1 MLEQI
6 KNIYCIGRNYKA
18 HALELGNAVP
28 DQPMLF
34 GKPTHALIAM
44 DGNEVVLPGGSGE
57 IHYEAELIIHIAR
70 PYEAGIRV
78 DELVDRYAL
87 GIDFT
92 LRDVQA
98 ELKKKGHPWLA
109 AKGFRHSAPISAFRT
124 FPGFAAV
131 EEEDFTLQKNGVE
144 VQRGN
149 VKNMIFD
156 LQVIVD
162 FTARHFGLGKGDI
175 IYTGTPEGVGA
186 VADGDLL
193 ELRWGSELWGASTI
207 RLNG

>member
-1 MLEQI
+1 MFEQI

-44 DGNEVVLPGGSGE
+44 DGSDIVLPGGSGE

-109 AKGFRHSAPISAFRT
+109 AKGFRHSAPISAFRA
-124 FPGFAAV
+124 FQASLLCKRKISLCRRMAWKF
-131 EEEDFTLQKNGVE
+131 NGA
-144 VQRGN
+144 
-149 VKNMIFD
+149 M
-156 LQVIVD
+156 
-162 FTARHFGLGKGDI
+162 
-175 IYTGTPEGVGA
+175 
-186 VADGDLL
+186 
-193 ELRWGSELWGASTI
+193 
-207 RLNG
+207 

>member
-1 MLEQI
+1 
-6 KNIYCIGRNYKA
+6 
-18 HALELGNAVP
+18 
-28 DQPMLF
+28 
-34 GKPTHALIAM
+34 
-44 DGNEVVLPGGSGE
+44 
-57 IHYEAELIIHIAR
+57 
-70 PYEAGIRV
+70 
-78 DELVDRYAL
+78 
-87 GIDFT
+87 
-92 LRDVQA
+92 VQ
-98 ELKKKGHPWLA
+98 
-109 AKGFRHSAPISAFRT
+109 
-124 FPGFAAV
+124 
-131 EEEDFTLQKNGVE
+131 EEDFTLQKNGVE